1 MSKDRSSN
9 FELLRLLCIFGILM
23 MHTFGGIDTS
33 VSFFNTEIHVLVN
46 SVFNMGVTC
55 FILLSGYFGIRFDFK
70 KLIRLDLMIIFFT
83 IFGTIAVGNLG
94 IKALIKSCIPVIS
107 RYYWFISCYF
117 FLCFLTPFLNQIPE
131 KLSKENFE
139 KLLAVLLLLF
149 SVIPTFGFFE
159 IMQDG
164 GKGLVHMVMIYL
176 LGRYL
181 ALYHNRSHNT
191 GRLFLGLFLS
201 IGFIFLADSS
211 LTFVRGKLYTTF
223 CRDCSIFIIF
233 GSVMVLLLFRELN
246 FHSRFIN
253 RAAGNVLAVYV
264 LDGTVQTFLLKW
276 IDFKPYA
283 GSWFLVFL
291 AIGYALAI
299 MIIAC
304 LLNEVRKATIGRLEP
319 WLVNVVNAVVMW
331 GVNAVR
337 GVVRKL
343 IDYFL
348 ALCFCFSRKRRK
360 KVCLSALC
368 NLPFTNPDTPFVP
381 NIQSLFPLQQFP
393 EYR

>member
-1 MSKDRSSN
+1 MRFVMSKDRSSN

-46 SVFNMGVTC
+46 SIFNMGVTC

-83 IFGTIAVGNLG
+83 IFGTIAVGKLG

-139 KLLAVLLLLF
+139 KLLAVLLFLF

-201 IGFIFLADSS
+201 IGFIFLSDSS

-337 GVVRKL
+337 GVVRRL
-343 IDYFL
+343 LTYF
-348 ALCFCFSRKRRK
+348 
-360 KVCLSALC
+360 
-368 NLPFTNPDTPFVP
+368 
-381 NIQSLFPLQQFP
+381 IG
-393 EYR
+393 

>member
-1 MSKDRSSN
+1 
-9 FELLRLLCIFGILM
+9 
-23 MHTFGGIDTS
+23 
-33 VSFFNTEIHVLVN
+33 
-46 SVFNMGVTC
+46 
-55 FILLSGYFGIRFDFK
+55 
-70 KLIRLDLMIIFFT
+70 
-83 IFGTIAVGNLG
+83 
-94 IKALIKSCIPVIS
+94 
-107 RYYWFISCYF
+107 
-117 FLCFLTPFLNQIPE
+117 
-131 KLSKENFE
+131 
-139 KLLAVLLLLF
+139 
-149 SVIPTFGFFE
+149 
-159 IMQDG
+159 
-164 GKGLVHMVMIYL
+164 MVMIYL

-319 WLVNVVNAVVMW
+319 WIVNVVNAVVMW

-337 GVVRKL
+337 GVVPVSYTHL
-343 IDYFL
+343 T
-348 ALCFCFSRKRRK
+348 
-360 KVCLSALC
+360 
-368 NLPFTNPDTPFVP
+368 LPTN
-381 NIQSLFPLQQFP
+381 SLV
-393 EYR
+393 

>member
-1 MSKDRSSN
+1 
-9 FELLRLLCIFGILM
+9 M

-33 VSFFNTEIHVLVN
+33 VSLLNTEIHVFVN

-55 FILLSGYFGIRFDFK
+55 FILISGYFGIRFDFK

-83 IFGTIAVGNLG
+83 VFGTIAVGNFG
-94 IKALIKSCIPVIS
+94 IKALIRSCIPVIS

-117 FLCFLTPFLNQIPE
+117 FLCFLAPFLNQIPE
-131 KLSKENFE
+131 KMSKDNFR

-164 GKGLVHMVMIYL
+164 GKGLVHMVVIYL

-191 GRLFLGLFLS
+191 HRLFLGLLLC

-211 LTFVRGKLYTTF
+211 LTFLRGKLYTTF

-233 GSVMVLLLFRELN
+233 GSVMVLLLFREIH

-253 RAAGNVLAVYV
+253 RAAGNVLAIYV

-276 IDFKPYA
+276 IDLKPYA
-283 GSWFLVFL
+283 GSWFLIFPAV
-291 AIGYALAI
+291 GYVLAI
-299 MIIAC
+299 MVIAC

-319 WLVNVVNAVVMW
+319 WIVNIVNRIVMW
-331 GVNAVR
+331 GVN
-337 GVVRKL
+337 VVRSVVQKIL
-343 IDYFL
+343 GFFL
-348 ALCFCFSRKRRK
+348 A
-360 KVCLSALC
+360 
-368 NLPFTNPDTPFVP
+368 
-381 NIQSLFPLQQFP
+381 
-393 EYR
+393 

>member
-1 MSKDRSSN
+1 MVVVGMQVLQRRSLGGNGGVLLGNRGGGVGAEFIELFRQLVVGNSQDRHGQVG
-9 FELLRLLCIFGILM
+9 GILGTVQR
-23 MHTFGGIDTS
+23 HGGDR
-33 VSFFNTEIHVLVN
+33 EPAGHLH
-46 SVFNMGVTC
+46 
-55 FILLSGYFGIRFDFK
+55 SGK
-70 KLIRLDLMIIFFT
+70 QCVIIFFT

-337 GVVRKL
+337 GVVRRL
-343 IDYFL
+343 LTYF
-348 ALCFCFSRKRRK
+348 
-360 KVCLSALC
+360 
-368 NLPFTNPDTPFVP
+368 
-381 NIQSLFPLQQFP
+381 IG
-393 EYR
+393 

>member
-304 LLNEVRKATIGRLEP
+304 LLNDWTTGALARECGQC
-319 WLVNVVNAVVMW
+319 
-331 GVNAVR
+331 R
-337 GVVRKL
+337 GDVG
-343 IDYFL
+343 
-348 ALCFCFSRKRRK
+348 CECGKRCCPK
-360 KVCLSALC
+360 I
-368 NLPFTNPDTPFVP
+368 N
-381 NIQSLFPLQQFP
+381 
-393 EYR
+393 

>member
-1 MSKDRSSN
+1 
-9 FELLRLLCIFGILM
+9 M

-33 VSFFNTEIHVLVN
+33 VSLLNTEIHVLVN
-46 SVFNMGVTC
+46 SIFNMGVTC
-55 FILLSGYFGIRFDFK
+55 FILISGYFGIRFDFK

-83 IFGTIAVGNLG
+83 VFGTIAVGNFG
-94 IKALIKSCIPVIS
+94 IKSLIKSCIPVIS

-131 KLSKENFE
+131 KLSKENFR
-139 KLLAVLLLLF
+139 KLLAILLLLF

-181 ALYHNRSHNT
+181 SLYHNRSHNVH
-191 GRLFLGLFLS
+191 RLLSGLLLS

-211 LTFVRGKLYTTF
+211 LTFLRGKLYTTF

-233 GSVMVLLLFRELN
+233 GSVMVLLLFREIH

-253 RAAGNVLAVYV
+253 RAAGNVLAIYV

-276 IDFKPYA
+276 IDLKPYA
-283 GSWFLVFL
+283 GSWFLVFP
-291 AIGYALAI
+291 AIGYVLAI
-299 MIIAC
+299 MVIAC

-319 WLVNVVNAVVMW
+319 WIVDVVNRVVMW
-331 GVNAVR
+331 GAN
-337 GVVRKL
+337 VVRTVAEKL
-343 IDYFL
+343 MAYFL
-348 ALCFCFSRKRRK
+348 A
-360 KVCLSALC
+360 
-368 NLPFTNPDTPFVP
+368 
-381 NIQSLFPLQQFP
+381 
-393 EYR
+393 

>member
-1 MSKDRSSN
+1 
-9 FELLRLLCIFGILM
+9 
-23 MHTFGGIDTS
+23 
-33 VSFFNTEIHVLVN
+33 
-46 SVFNMGVTC
+46 
-55 FILLSGYFGIRFDFK
+55 
-70 KLIRLDLMIIFFT
+70 MIIFFT

-176 LGRYL
+176 LGR
-181 ALYHNRSHNT
+181 
-191 GRLFLGLFLS
+191 FLGLFLS

-319 WLVNVVNAVVMW
+319 SIVNVVNAVVMW

-337 GVVRKL
+337 GVVRRL
-343 IDYFL
+343 LTYF
-348 ALCFCFSRKRRK
+348 
-360 KVCLSALC
+360 
-368 NLPFTNPDTPFVP
+368 
-381 NIQSLFPLQQFP
+381 IG
-393 EYR
+393 

>member
-1 MSKDRSSN
+1 M
-9 FELLRLLCIFGILM
+9 L
-23 MHTFGGIDTS
+23 
-33 VSFFNTEIHVLVN
+33 
-46 SVFNMGVTC
+46 
-55 FILLSGYFGIRFDFK
+55 
-70 KLIRLDLMIIFFT
+70 IIFFT

-223 CRDCSIFIIF
+223 CRDCSILWIEIF
-233 GSVMVLLLFRELN
+233 VGGIPACGYFCVRGCNISVLGGN
-246 FHSRFIN
+246 FVERN
-253 RAAGNVLAVYV
+253 R
-264 LDGTVQTFLLKW
+264 
-276 IDFKPYA
+276 
-283 GSWFLVFL
+283 
-291 AIGYALAI
+291 
-299 MIIAC
+299 
-304 LLNEVRKATIGRLEP
+304 TIGLF
-319 WLVNVVNAVVMW
+319 
-331 GVNAVR
+331 
-337 GVVRKL
+337 
-343 IDYFL
+343 Y
-348 ALCFCFSRKRRK
+348 CS
-360 KVCLSALC
+360 LSC
-368 NLPFTNPDTPFVP
+368 GK
-381 NIQSLFPLQQFP
+381 NIGWRHHAC
-393 EYR
+393 Y

>member
-1 MSKDRSSN
+1 
-9 FELLRLLCIFGILM
+9 
-23 MHTFGGIDTS
+23 
-33 VSFFNTEIHVLVN
+33 
-46 SVFNMGVTC
+46 
-55 FILLSGYFGIRFDFK
+55 
-70 KLIRLDLMIIFFT
+70 
-83 IFGTIAVGNLG
+83 
-94 IKALIKSCIPVIS
+94 
-107 RYYWFISCYF
+107 
-117 FLCFLTPFLNQIPE
+117 
-131 KLSKENFE
+131 
-139 KLLAVLLLLF
+139 
-149 SVIPTFGFFE
+149 
-159 IMQDG
+159 
-164 GKGLVHMVMIYL
+164 MVMIYL

-304 LLNEVRKATIGRLEP
+304 LLNEVRKATIGRLD
-319 WLVNVVNAVVMW
+319 L
-331 GVNAVR
+331 G
-337 GVVRKL
+337 
-343 IDYFL
+343 
-348 ALCFCFSRKRRK
+348 S
-360 KVCLSALC
+360 
-368 NLPFTNPDTPFVP
+368 
-381 NIQSLFPLQQFP
+381 
-393 EYR
+393 